1 MNCCKFGLSKNDTMH
16 LLKELM
22 SVKRIESVVLKYC
35 PSGFLFLKNKG
46 VNYRVDKTQKL
57 TDGSSMMTEYGN
69 IFAVNIGV
77 QGMFDNYYVDDMD
90 FAKVVWVLEHEFI
103 HVCQCNDNFQKSNSS
118 EFVKCQAIEVL
129 SSYDNPIYYK
139 SFHNYEKNS
148 NELEAEYYGFVCM
161 VDYLYATFDNV
172 SVDYI
177 DSIIVDLVNKQC
189 ENDYFL
195 HPDRKFTTVDEI
207 KTAFQDAYVNSFY
220 AMKDYPIPGTDTFDN
235 IFGDVHSNHC
245 LNTDSFACCMAN
257 DDKLRF
263 VFEHANSR
271 YEQDLIVACI
281 NKELHPEYCS
291 SFRCLDDVD
300 LSYDT
305 VVLHRYDELI
315 QADNISNSLYEQ
327 RYRETYE
334 RNFGQMNKYRE
345 LPYVDC
351 DDSVD
356 IFDDYDDSL

>member
-22 SVKRIESVVLKYC
+22 SVKRIESVVLEYC

-77 QGMFDNYYVDDMD
+77 HGMFDNYYVDDMD
-90 FAKVVWVLEHEFI
+90 FAKVVWV
-103 HVCQCNDNFQKSNSS
+103 
-118 EFVKCQAIEVL
+118 
-129 SSYDNPIYYK
+129 
-139 SFHNYEKNS
+139 
-148 NELEAEYYGFVCM
+148 
-161 VDYLYATFDNV
+161 
-172 SVDYI
+172 
-177 DSIIVDLVNKQC
+177 
-189 ENDYFL
+189 
-195 HPDRKFTTVDEI
+195 
-207 KTAFQDAYVNSFY
+207 
-220 AMKDYPIPGTDTFDN
+220 
-235 IFGDVHSNHC
+235 
-245 LNTDSFACCMAN
+245 
-257 DDKLRF
+257 
-263 VFEHANSR
+263 FEHADSR

-334 RNFGQMNKYRE
+334 RNFWSIK
-345 LPYVDC
+345 
-351 DDSVD
+351 
-356 IFDDYDDSL
+356 